1 MQENT
6 DRPSYEP
13 DIAQQPTEPRGA
25 RYSSVQ
31 RLWMSFTS
39 PAEVFEDIGRKPTW
53 LLCLVCYI
61 IVIVAASLVIYSHM
75 DHEANLRDTL
85 EMMNIEL
92 PEEAIE
98 EQIAS
103 SEKRWFLRPVVGAVI
118 TPLALVIAAAVFFLM
133 LKLVGSDASYPDT
146 LSTMLHAYWP
156 PKLIS
161 SVLLAA
167 IVAWQGSVTE
177 FGVLRALKSSL
188 AGFLPED
195 ASLPAMTVASFID
208 VFRIWSIV
216 LLVIGFGIVAKI
228 SRQKAT
234 IAALVPW
241 VVFVLVS
248 AGLAALPGL
257 FAR

>member
-1 MQENT
+1 MEENT

-13 DIAQQPTEPRGA
+13 ETAQSPASRSDA
-25 RYSSVQ
+25 RLSSGQ
-31 RLWMSFTS
+31 RLWRSFTS
-39 PAEVFEDIGRKPTW
+39 PGEVFEDISKKPTW
-53 LLCLVCYI
+53 LLCMVCYI
-61 IVIVAASLVIYSHM
+61 AVVVLSSLVIYSHM
-75 DHEANLRDTL
+75 DHEANLRNTL
-85 EMMNIEL
+85 EMMNVEL

-98 EQIAS
+98 DQIAS
-103 SEKRWFLRPVVGAVI
+103 SENRWFLRPVLGGVFTPVI
-118 TPLALVIAAAVFFLM
+118 LLVAAAVFFLM
-133 LKLVGSDASYPDT
+133 LKLMGSDAGYPDT

-177 FGVLRALKSSL
+177 FGLLRALKSSV
-188 AGFLPED
+188 AGLLPED
-195 ASLPAMTVASFID
+195 ASLPALTLASFID

-234 IAALVPW
+234 VAALVPW
-241 VVFVLVS
+241 VFVALVS

>member
-1 MQENT
+1 MEENT

-13 DIAQQPTEPRGA
+13 ETTESSTSQA
-25 RYSSVQ
+25 TTKYSSGE
-31 RLWMSFTS
+31 RLWLSFSS
-39 PAEVFEDIGRKPTW
+39 PGEVFEDISKKPTW
-53 LLCLVCYI
+53 VLCMVCYI
-61 IVIVAASLVIYSHM
+61 IVVVASSLVIYKHM
-75 DHEANLRDTL
+75 DHEANLRGTL

-103 SEKRWFLRPVVGAVI
+103 SEQRWFLRPILGGVI
-118 TPLALVIAAAVFFLM
+118 TPVVLVIAAAVFFLM
-133 LKLVGSDASYPDT
+133 LKLMGSDAGYPDT

-161 SVLLAA
+161 TVLLAA
-167 IVAWQGSVTE
+167 IVAWQGSITE
-177 FGVLRALKSSL
+177 FGILRALKSSL

-195 ASLPAMTVASFID
+195 ASLPAITLASFID

-234 IAALVPW
+234 VAVLVPW
-241 VVFVLVS
+241 VVLALVS
-248 AGLAALPGL
+248 AGFAALPGL